1 MTATT
6 TDGPRAGRVSRGLGW
21 SLGGTIAMR
30 VGSVLFGILV
40 ARLVAPAEF
49 GVYAVAL
56 TVWAILST
64 LADLGLGADLVR
76 APDMGP
82 RAPTVASIGLG
93 VSVGLGAT
101 MALAAEPIA
110 LAFGSP
116 ESVGVIR
123 LMAVSIAV
131 FGFTIVPSA
140 RLTRA
145 YRQGALFGI
154 NGLGLLASVVVA
166 ISLILG
172 GLGAEALAWG
182 QIACQSV
189 IAVGLFVVT
198 RTVPR
203 LGFDPALARDSLAFC
218 LPLAAANL
226 LSWLLLSIDNLIVSR
241 ALGPEQ
247 LGLYVLAFNISSW
260 PMSALGAAIRVV
272 ALPAFSQASSPQ
284 VRNRGLVL
292 CIAPLVAVATL
303 VSLGLAAAAVPV
315 VTLVYGERWEPAA
328 AALAGLAVFGG
339 IRVVLDLV
347 ATFLIAAGETRAVL
361 AVQVA
366 WVLTMV
372 PAMIV
377 GVAGWGLAGAGW
389 AHVGVVV
396 AVVVPLY
403 LRALAKVG
411 IRSGDLLRAAAVPL
425 LAVVPAAVVSVW
437 LGDLGSNRFLTLLLV
452 AAAVLVLYALPL
464 LPWWRTR
471 FARLRRLE
479 PVPIPEG
486 DLT

>member
-6 TDGPRAGRVSRGLGW
+6 SPGTVAARVSRGLGW
-21 SLGGTIAMR
+21 GLGGTIAMR

-56 TVWAILST
+56 TVWTILST

-76 APDMGP
+76 APDMEP

-93 VSVGLGAT
+93 VSVALGAT

-110 LAFGSP
+110 LAFDSPGSTD
-116 ESVGVIR
+116 VIR

-140 RLTRA
+140 RLTRS

-166 ISLILG
+166 LGLILG
-172 GLGAEALAWG
+172 GMGAEALACG

-189 IAVGLFVVT
+189 IAVALYVVT

-203 LGFDPALARDSLAFC
+203 LGFEPALARESLAFC

-226 LSWLLLSIDNLIVSR
+226 LSWLLLSLDNLIVSR
-241 ALGPEQ
+241 TLGPEQ

-292 CIAPLVAVATL
+292 CMAPLATVATL
-303 VSLGLAAAAVPV
+303 ASLGLAAAAVPL

-328 AALAGLAVFGG
+328 AALTGLAVFGG
-339 IRVVLDLV
+339 VRVILDLV
-347 ATFLIAAGETRAVL
+347 ATFLVAVGETRAVL
-361 AVQVA
+361 VVQVVWA
-366 WVLTMV
+366 LAMV
-372 PAMIV
+372 PAMVI
-377 GVAGWGLAGAGW
+377 GVARWGLAGAGW
-389 AHVGVVV
+389 THVAVV
-396 AVVVPLY
+396 AVVVVPLY

-411 IRSGDLLRAAAVPL
+411 VRPGDILRPVAVPL
-425 LAVVPAAVVSVW
+425 AAAAPAAVACAW
-437 LGDLGSNRFLTLLLV
+437 FGGLGSDRLLTLLGV
-452 AAAVLVLYALPL
+452 TAIVLVLYALPL
-464 LPWWRTR
+464 LRWWRAGFT
-471 FARLRRLE
+471 RLRRLE
-479 PVPIPEG
+479 PAPLPEG
-486 DLT
+486 DPS

>member
-1 MTATT
+1 MTT
-6 TDGPRAGRVSRGLGW
+6 TTSHGTVAGRVSRGLGW
-21 SLGGTIAMR
+21 GLGGTIAMR

-76 APDMGP
+76 APDMEP

-93 VSVGLGAT
+93 VSVALGAT

-110 LAFGSP
+110 LAFDSP

-154 NGLGLLASVVVA
+154 NALGLLASVVV
-166 ISLILG
+166 SLGLILG
-172 GLGAEALAWG
+172 GVGAEALACG
-182 QIACQSV
+182 QIACQSI
-189 IAVGLFVVT
+189 IAVGLYIVT

-203 LGFDPALARDSLAFC
+203 LGFDPALARESLAFC

-226 LSWLLLSIDNLIVSR
+226 LSWLLLSLDNLIVSR
-241 ALGPEQ
+241 TLGPEQ

-292 CIAPLVAVATL
+292 CIAPLATVATL
-303 VSLGLAAAAVPV
+303 ASLGLAGAAVPL

-328 AALAGLAVFGG
+328 AALTGLAVFGG
-339 IRVVLDLV
+339 VRVVLDLV
-347 ATFLIAAGETRAVL
+347 ATFLVAAGETRAVL
-361 AVQVA
+361 VVQVA
-366 WVLTMV
+366 WVVAMV

-377 GVAGWGLAGAGW
+377 GVARWGLAGAGW
-389 AHVGVVV
+389 THVVVV
-396 AVVVPLY
+396 AVVVVPLY

-411 IRSGDLLRAAAVPL
+411 IRSGDLLRPAAVPL
-425 LAVVPAAVVSVW
+425 LAAVPAAVVCGW
-437 LGDLGSNRFLTLLLV
+437 LAGLWSNRLLTLAAV

-464 LPWWRTR
+464 LRWWRAR
-471 FARLRRLE
+471 FTQLRRLE
-479 PVPIPEG
+479 PAPVPEG
-486 DLT
+486 TPS

>member
-1 MTATT
+1 MTATA
-6 TDGPRAGRVSRGLGW
+6 TDGPVAGRVSRGLGW

-76 APDMGP
+76 ASDMEP

-93 VSVGLGAT
+93 VSVALGAT

-110 LAFGSP
+110 LAFDSP

-140 RLTRA
+140 RLTRT

-166 ISLILG
+166 LGMILG
-172 GLGAEALAWG
+172 GFGAEALACG

-189 IAVGLFVVT
+189 IAVGLFVIT

-241 ALGPEQ
+241 TLGPEQ

-272 ALPAFSQASSPQ
+272 ALPAFSQASSPE

-292 CIAPLVAVATL
+292 CIAPLVTLATL

-328 AALAGLAVFGG
+328 AALTGLAVFGG
-339 IRVVLDLV
+339 TRVLLDLV
-347 ATFLIAAGETRAVL
+347 ATFLIAAGETRTVL
-361 AVQVA
+361 VVQVA

-377 GVAGWGLAGAGW
+377 GVARWGLAGAGW
-389 AHVGVVV
+389 THVAVVV

-411 IRSGDLLRAAAVPL
+411 VRSGDLLRPAVVPL
-425 LAVVPAAVVSVW
+425 IAAVPAAVVCAW
-437 LGDLGSNRFLTLLLV
+437 LDGLGNNRLLTLLGV

-464 LPWWRTR
+464 LPWWRAR
-471 FARLRRLE
+471 FTRLRRLE
-479 PVPIPEG
+479 PISHPEG
-486 DLT
+486 SPS

>member
-1 MTATT
+1 MTTATN
-6 TDGPRAGRVSRGLGW
+6 DGPVAGRVSRGLGW
-21 SLGGTIAMR
+21 GLGGTIAMR

-40 ARLVAPAEF
+40 ARLVAPEEF

-56 TVWAILST
+56 TVWTILST

-76 APDMGP
+76 AADMEP

-93 VSVGLGAT
+93 VSVSLGVT
-101 MALAAEPIA
+101 MVLAAEPIA

-116 ESVGVIR
+116 ESVDVIR

-154 NGLGLLASVVVA
+154 NALGLLASVVV
-166 ISLILG
+166 SLGLILG
-172 GLGAEALAWG
+172 GVGAEALACG

-203 LGFDPALARDSLAFC
+203 LGYDPALARESLVFC

-226 LSWLLLSIDNLIVSR
+226 LSWLLLSLDNLIVSR
-241 ALGPEQ
+241 TLGPEQ

-272 ALPAFSQASSPQ
+272 ALPAFSQASSPE

-292 CIAPLVAVATL
+292 CIAPLVTVSTL
-303 VSLGLAAAAVPV
+303 ISLGLAAAAIPL
-315 VTLVYGERWEPAA
+315 VTLIYGDRWEPAA
-328 AALAGLAVFGG
+328 AALTGLAVFGG
-339 IRVVLDLV
+339 SRVLLDLV
-347 ATFLIAAGETRAVL
+347 ATFLVAAGETRAVL

-366 WVLTMV
+366 WVLAMV
-372 PAMIV
+372 PAMV
-377 GVAGWGLAGAGW
+377 LGVTRWGLAGAGW
-389 AHVGVVV
+389 THVAVVV

-403 LRALAKVG
+403 LRALGKVG
-411 IRSGDLLRAAAVPL
+411 IPPGELLRPVVVPLVAAVP
-425 LAVVPAAVVSVW
+425 AAIACIW
-437 LGDLGSNRFLTLLLV
+437 FNGLGSNRLLTLVGV
-452 AAAVLVLYALPL
+452 AALVLALYGLPL
-464 LPWWRTR
+464 LRWWRAR
-471 FARLRRLE
+471 FTQLRRLE
-479 PVPIPEG
+479 PVSVPEG
-486 DLT
+486 TPS